1 MCRFRKMTDI
11 LGKIIDEIIESVFPR
26 RCPVCGEIVKE
37 KEHLICRK
45 CIKNLPFVK
54 SPYCIRCG
62 KEIISEDDAYCDDC
76 KSEREFTAGRA
87 LCNYTDDLAH
97 IILKIKYG
105 NKREYIEGFAKL
117 LALRYKKFLDV
128 ANIDCIMPV
137 PLHKSRQRQ
146 RGFNQSEILA
156 GCLSKYLGIP
166 VYTKCLYRIKKTKDQ
181 KGLSRAERLHNLD
194 NAFVVKEFPNKVK
207 NVLIVDDVY
216 TTGTTIEK
224 CAKILKDAG
233 ANEIY
238 FLTICTGGIN

>member
-1 MCRFRKMTDI
+1 MQHCLRRNEIFKAIGD
-11 LGKIIDEIIESVFPR
+11 KIIDAVFPR
-26 RCPVCGEIVKE
+26 RCPVCGEIVRE
-37 KEHLICRK
+37 KGHLICK
-45 CIKNLPFVK
+45 SCIGGLPFVK

-62 KEIISEDDAYCDDC
+62 KEIISSDDAYCDDC
-76 KSEREFTAGRA
+76 KCEREFVSGRA
-87 LCNYTDDLAH
+87 LCNYTDNMAN

-117 LALRYKKFLDV
+117 LTIRYKKFIEA
-128 ANIDCIMPV
+128 ANIDCIIPV
-137 PLHKSRQRQ
+137 PLHSSKQRQ

-156 GCLSKYLGIP
+156 RCLSKYLNIP
-166 VYTKCLYRIKKTKDQ
+166 VYTKYLYRVKKTKDQ
-181 KGLSRAERLHNLD
+181 KGLNRNERLHNLD
-194 NAFVVKEFPNKVK
+194 NAFVVKGFLKEVK

-233 ANEIY
+233 ANEVY

>member
-1 MCRFRKMTDI
+1 MTDI
-11 LGKIIDEIIESVFPR
+11 LGKIIDKIIESVFPR

-37 KEHLICRK
+37 KGHLICMN
-45 CIKNLPFVK
+45 CIKKLPFVK

-62 KEIISEDDAYCDDC
+62 KEMISEDDAYCDDC

-181 KGLSRAERLHNLD
+181 KGLSRTERLHNLD
-194 NAFVVKEFPNKVK
+194 NAFVVKEFPKKVK